1 LNFEVIGFGALN
13 VDKLYS
19 VDKIAG
25 VGEER
30 VVKNCVET
38 AGGSAA
44 NTVVGLARLGHKVG
58 YIGKVGDN
66 REGKFLLR
74 SFIDEK
80 VDTKGVILSKGEMS
94 GVVIGFVDSE
104 GERSLYV
111 NPGANNTL
119 DFAEIDRDYANDAV
133 FLHLSSFFGE
143 KQFEI
148 QKKIVRE
155 LKKTRVSFDPGHIYA
170 GRGCDSLRQILKR
183 SFVIFPNEQE
193 IRLLTG
199 EDFKRGA
206 ETLINKGANVVA
218 VKLGQK
224 GCYVINQKEKF
235 LINAFKVNVIDT
247 TGAGDAFCA
256 GFLHG
261 LLRGKDL
268 YDCGRIANFVASRK
282 IEKFGARAGLPLL
295 SELPNR

>member
-148 QKKIVRE
+148 QVWETVDFLR
-155 LKKTRVSFDPGHIYA
+155 RVL
-170 GRGCDSLRQILKR
+170 C
-183 SFVIFPNEQE
+183 
-193 IRLLTG
+193 
-199 EDFKRGA
+199 
-206 ETLINKGANVVA
+206 
-218 VKLGQK
+218 
-224 GCYVINQKEKF
+224 
-235 LINAFKVNVIDT
+235 
-247 TGAGDAFCA
+247 
-256 GFLHG
+256 
-261 LLRGKDL
+261 
-268 YDCGRIANFVASRK
+268 
-282 IEKFGARAGLPLL
+282 LL
-295 SELPNR
+295 SVHKTKISGIKWIAPENHNFHKLNHFSLV